1 MSSRRAAPPGKHLL
15 SLVMARFFLGG
26 TSAGEPWSAAR
37 ARVDEAVD
45 YLRRFYA
52 DLDACVEWSR
62 LPVRDGAADDE
73 LGVGARPPAR
83 LTVDGLDG
91 LYLAGSTIEAP
102 AGIVDLGH
110 GRDARPRAPC
120 WPESP

>member
-45 YLRRFYA
+45 YLRGFYA

-62 LPVRDGAADDE
+62 YQYVAAPQTTSWAWAPVRRHG
-73 LGVGARPPAR
+73 
-83 LTVDGLDG
+83 LTVDGIRG
-91 LYLAGSTIEAP
+91 LLLAGSTIEAP
-102 AGIVDLGH
+102 AGIVDLGAWA
-110 GRDARPRAPC
+110 GREAARAA
-120 WPESP
+120 SA